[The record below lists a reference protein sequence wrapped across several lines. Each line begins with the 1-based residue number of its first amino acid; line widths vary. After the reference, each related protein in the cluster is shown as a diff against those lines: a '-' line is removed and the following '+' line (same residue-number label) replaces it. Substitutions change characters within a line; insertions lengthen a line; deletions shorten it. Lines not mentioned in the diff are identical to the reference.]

1 MKKSFISAVVVAI
14 FLVGCGTISS
24 TPKTPNINTY
34 NTSSGAKNN
43 KSTLGYPGSKD
54 QKQPTTPEGTQPYTP
69 ESTTITSTAITA
81 VDEKPTTPSETT
93 EQAPTNT
100 PIIPMS
106 LSQNGTM
113 IKIAV
118 LIPQKTIKKY
128 AITSVNSVM
137 SYLLYR
143 NYSFD
148 MNVFNSNDEKD
159 ESITKALADIKAGGY
174 HFIIAPVT
182 PIGAGLIAQ

>member
-54 QKQPTTPEGTQPYTP
+54 QKQPTPEGTQPYTP

-81 VDEKPTTPSETT
+81 VDEKPTTRLLKR
-93 EQAPTNT
+93 QNKHQQ
-100 PIIPMS
+100 IRRL
-106 LSQNGTM
+106 LSQCPLVKM
-113 IKIAV
+113 E
-118 LIPQKTIKKY
+118 
-128 AITSVNSVM
+128 
-137 SYLLYR
+137 R
-143 NYSFD
+143 
-148 MNVFNSNDEKD
+148 
-159 ESITKALADIKAGGY
+159 
-174 HFIIAPVT
+174 
-182 PIGAGLIAQ
+182 